1 MALIGIVVA
10 AALSQ
15 GAALPQATFQPAP
28 CGLEMEQGAKPPAG
42 VECGW
47 IAVPRDATAPDAG
60 TLRLWTARIR
70 ATGAAHEDPVVYIN
84 GGPGIATVDSI
95 VPHIEQIGWL
105 TELRRERDIILFDQ
119 RGTGRSEQALCPD
132 LGRQLEALSGE
143 GLSPALEEERGRA
156 LFAACK
162 AALVAAGIRV
172 EDYTTA
178 AITADLDAVRQ
189 GLGVERWNLIGVS
202 YGTLVA
208 LHAMR
213 VQPQTV
219 RSALLASPFPPNS
232 VTWAEQASSA
242 AAGYQAI
249 DRACAAEAAC
259 HARFGALVPKLEATF
274 ARLDEAPLQDG
285 ERRITGSLFAKGLWP
300 LAVRSS
306 TVGFVPLAI
315 DRAYAGD
322 AEAIRGLVRTYAGG
336 DSFGGFS
343 PAQTYAIA
351 CHEAGRTRD
360 WYARARNLYPALVPA
375 APDDSMDRL
384 CAEYRPGH
392 ARPEFFAP
400 VASDIPVLV
409 YAGSLDLATPAVD
422 AYQTVRFLP
431 NATIVEVAGAAHVP
445 VGVDDCTRGIAV
457 AFMADPVKA
466 PDLSCLAT
474 RTPAAFAQEGLEKLF
489 APMEAR

>member
-1 MALIGIVVA
+1 MALIETVLA

-15 GAALPQATFQPAP
+15 AAFQAAP
-28 CGLEMEQGAKPPAG
+28 CDLEMEQGAAPPKG

-47 IAVPRDATAPDAG
+47 IAVPRDAASPDAG

-70 ATGAAHEDPVVYIN
+70 ATGTPREDPVVYIQ
-84 GGPGIATVDSI
+84 GGPGIATVDSM
-95 VPHIEQIGWL
+95 VPYIEKIDWL
-105 TELRRERDIILFDQ
+105 AALRKDRDIVMFDQ
-119 RGTGRSEQALCPD
+119 RGTGRSEQALCPG
-132 LGRQLEALSGE
+132 LGKQLEALSGE
-143 GLSPALEEERGRA
+143 GLPPAREEERGRA

-162 AALVAAGIRV
+162 ASLVAAGIRV
-172 EDYTTA
+172 EDYSTA
-178 AITADLDAVRQ
+178 AIVADLDEVRQ
-189 GLGVERWNLIGVS
+189 ALGIQRWNLVGVS

-213 VQPQTV
+213 VQPDAI
-219 RSALLASPFPPNS
+219 RSAILASPFPPNS

-249 DRACAAEAAC
+249 DRACAAQPAC
-259 HARFGALVPKLEATF
+259 RARFGPLVPKLEETF
-274 ARLDEAPLQDG
+274 ARLDREPLQDG
-285 ERRITGSLFAKGLWP
+285 ARRITGSLFAKGLWP
-300 LAVRSS
+300 LAVRTG
-306 TVGFVPLAI
+306 TVGYVPLAI
-315 DRAYAGD
+315 DRAHAGD
-322 AEAIRGLVRTYAGG
+322 AETIRGIVRTYAGG
-336 DSFGGFS
+336 DSFGGYS
-343 PAQTYAIA
+343 PAQTYAIG
-351 CHEAGRTRD
+351 CFEAGRTRD
-360 WYARARNLYPALVPA
+360 WYARARNLYPALVPD

-392 ARPEFFAP
+392 ADPAFFAP

-445 VGVDDCTRGIAV
+445 VGTDACTRGIATTFV
-457 AFMADPVKA
+457 ADPAKA

-474 RTPAAFAQEGLEKLF
+474 RAPREFAQDGLEELF
-489 APMEAR
+489 APAEAK